1 MCFEEIFEIQESVFR
16 PKFEKIFFNKEDRRF
31 LVSFIQCIL
40 RTMDNRKTK
49 QVFNSS
55 TINLISKSEVENEEK
70 NFYLYR
76 IE

>member
-1 MCFEEIFEIQESVFR
+1 
-16 PKFEKIFFNKEDRRF
+16 
-31 LVSFIQCIL
+31 
-40 RTMDNRKTK
+40 MDNRKTK

-55 TINLISKSEVENEEK
+55 TINLISKSEVENEKK